1 MAWQNDEYSQ
11 FDDYENEYDDYDGQY
26 EDDEDEGE
34 DESQSNAQ
42 QPVVTYYVAPPAQ
55 NGKQQ
60 AVKPQVVK
68 VPAKGAPTVKTKVKE
83 VVKPAE
89 PKVVTKTKVVK
100 QVVQAPP
107 KVVTKYKTKV
117 VQAPPKIQTKY
128 KTRVVREPAKTKVIY
143 KTRSTTGI
151 FAMVLSFIFGII
163 FTVAG
168 LFGGTFFVVK
178 YMKLKDIAQ
187 VVGIDYTQ
195 YLNEAYG
202 NATIYGSLDKVQ
214 EFAKKAQDQTLCLN
228 DFAQYSPQVHTQ
240 VQKIADKLEEK
251 IGVVLPLDGENGLMA
266 TPISDIVAFAKR
278 TAGDTVIVDVLEK
291 LDLGLDLDNP
301 LFATVLYPTVLD
313 EHGNVVKQDGKV
325 VRDTDNPRT
334 LRDIR
339 DVFSE
344 GGDIL
349 AAFGNV
355 TINELLGNSA
365 SDDNAIMSAF
375 GGYTINELKDST
387 FMEEITIGELLNV
400 DPTDPNTSSVMLAL
414 KDYTL
419 KDLTGS
425 GEKEIMDLKIGDLL
439 NVDPTDPNTSSVM
452 LALKDYTLNDLT
464 GNGEK
469 DIMDLKIG
477 DLLNVDPTD
486 PNTSPVMLALKDYT
500 LNDLTGNGEKDIMDL
515 KIGALLNVDPTD
527 PNTSSVMLALKDY
540 TLEDLTGNGEKDIM
554 DLKIGALMGVDPTDP
569 DQNSMMLALSEYSLK
584 ELNSGAFMDQVT
596 IGELLGVT
604 ASSPDM
610 LKAIQ
615 NFSLND
621 LSDPNKINDL
631 KLSDLLGNDAMES
644 NNIMKALKAHNATL
658 GHLADE
664 INEITIQEIMG
675 DTIYEADGV
684 TLKGVW
690 HYLLTD
696 DVTGQEQALTINQM
710 DNLTHNMA
718 ANVQKA
724 TLQQLSDD
732 GIISGITQADL
743 NRTIPFSTQ
752 RVGDLTISGLIHA
765 IATIPSI

>member
-1 MAWQNDEYSQ
+1 MD
-11 FDDYENEYDDYDGQY
+11 
-26 EDDEDEGE
+26 
-34 DESQSNAQ
+34 
-42 QPVVTYYVAPPAQ
+42 
-55 NGKQQ
+55 
-60 AVKPQVVK
+60 
-68 VPAKGAPTVKTKVKE
+68 
-83 VVKPAE
+83 
-89 PKVVTKTKVVK
+89 
-100 QVVQAPP
+100 
-107 KVVTKYKTKV
+107 
-117 VQAPPKIQTKY
+117 
-128 KTRVVREPAKTKVIY
+128 
-143 KTRSTTGI
+143 
-151 FAMVLSFIFGII
+151 L
-163 FTVAG
+163 
-168 LFGGTFFVVK
+168 
-178 YMKLKDIAQ
+178 
-187 VVGIDYTQ
+187 
-195 YLNEAYG
+195 
-202 NATIYGSLDKVQ
+202 
-214 EFAKKAQDQTLCLN
+214 
-228 DFAQYSPQVHTQ
+228 
-240 VQKIADKLEEK
+240 K
-251 IGVVLPLDGENGLMA
+251 IGD
-266 TPISDIVAFAKR
+266 
-278 TAGDTVIVDVLEK
+278 
-291 LDLGLDLDNP
+291 
-301 LFATVLYPTVLD
+301 
-313 EHGNVVKQDGKV
+313 
-325 VRDTDNPRT
+325 
-334 LRDIR
+334 
-339 DVFSE
+339 
-344 GGDIL
+344 
-349 AAFGNV
+349 
-355 TINELLGNSA
+355 
-365 SDDNAIMSAF
+365 
-375 GGYTINELKDST
+375 
-387 FMEEITIGELLNV
+387 LLNV
-400 DPTDPNTSSVMLAL
+400 DPTDPNTSSVMIAL

-439 NVDPTDPNTSSVM
+439 NVDS
-452 LALKDYTLNDLT
+452 
-464 GNGEK
+464 
-469 DIMDLKIG
+469 
-477 DLLNVDPTD
+477 TD

-540 TLEDLTGNGEKDIM
+540 TLEDLTGSGEKDIM

-631 KLSDLLGNDAMES
+631 KLADLLGEAAMQS

-710 DNLTHNMA
+710 DSLTHNMA

-732 GIISGITQADL
+732 GLISGITQADL

-765 IATIPSI
+765 IATIPSV

>member
-11 FDDYENEYDDYDGQY
+11 FDDYENEYDDYDAQY

-68 VPAKGAPTVKTKVKE
+68 VPAKSAPTVKTKVKE
-83 VVKPAE
+83 VA
-89 PKVVTKTKVVK
+89 KTKVVK

-168 LFGGTFFVVK
+168 VFGGAFFVVK

-240 VQKIADKLEEK
+240 AQKIADKLEEK

-266 TPISDIVAFAKR
+266 TPISGIVAFAKR

-400 DPTDPNTSSVMLAL
+400 DPTDPNTSSVMIAL

-439 NVDPTDPNTSSVM
+439 NVDS
-452 LALKDYTLNDLT
+452 
-464 GNGEK
+464 
-469 DIMDLKIG
+469 
-477 DLLNVDPTD
+477 TD

-515 KIGALLNVDPTD
+515 KIGDLLSVDPTD
-527 PNTSSVMLALKDY
+527 PDTSSVMLALKDY

-621 LSDPNKINDL
+621 LSNPNKINDL
-631 KLSDLLGNDAMES
+631 KLADLLGNDAMES

-710 DNLTHNMA
+710 DSLTHNMA

-765 IATIPSI
+765 IASIPSV

>member
-60 AVKPQVVK
+60 AVKPQVVN

-83 VVKPAE
+83 VA
-89 PKVVTKTKVVK
+89 KTKVVK

-107 KVVTKYKTKV
+107 KVQTKYKTKV

-168 LFGGTFFVVK
+168 VFGGAFFVAK
-178 YMKLKDIAQ
+178 YMKIKDISQ
-187 VVGIDYTQ
+187 VIGIDYTK

-202 NATIYGSLDKVQ
+202 NATIYGALDKVQ
-214 EFAKKAQDQTLCLN
+214 EIAQKAQNQTLCLN
-228 DFAQYSPQVHTQ
+228 DFAQYSPQIHTQ
-240 VQKIADKLEEK
+240 VQKIADKLEELT
-251 IGVVLPLDGENGLMA
+251 GVVLQVDGDNGLMA
-266 TPISDIVAFAKR
+266 TPISGITAFAKR
-278 TAGDTVIVDVLEK
+278 TAGDTVVIDVLEK
-291 LDLGLDLDNP
+291 VHLGIDLNDP
-301 LFATVLYPTVLD
+301 LFACVLYPALLD
-313 EHGNVVKQDGKV
+313 EEGNAVEQDGKI
-325 VRDTDNPRT
+325 VRDTENPRT
-334 LRDIR
+334 LRQIR
-339 DVFSE
+339 DMFSH
-344 GGDIL
+344 DQNMM
-349 AAFGNV
+349 ATFGHL
-355 TINELLGNSA
+355 TIGELMHLDPTDPNINTVMQALS
-365 SDDNAIMSAF
+365 
-375 GGYTINELKDST
+375 GYTLHDLTESE
-387 FMEEITIGELLNV
+387 FMNHVTIGELLNV
-400 DPTDPNTSSVMLAL
+400 DPTDPNTNSVM
-414 KDYTL
+414 
-419 KDLTGS
+419 
-425 GEKEIMDLKIGDLL
+425 I
-439 NVDPTDPNTSSVM
+439 
-452 LALKDYTLNDLT
+452 
-464 GNGEK
+464 
-469 DIMDLKIG
+469 
-477 DLLNVDPTD
+477 
-486 PNTSPVMLALKDYT
+486 
-500 LNDLTGNGEKDIMDL
+500 
-515 KIGALLNVDPTD
+515 
-527 PNTSSVMLALKDY
+527 ALKDY

-569 DQNSMMLALSEYSLK
+569 DQNSIMLALSEYSLK
-584 ELNSGAFMDQVT
+584 ELNSGAFMDEVT
-596 IGELLGVT
+596 IGALLGVT

-631 KLSDLLGNDAMES
+631 KLADLLGDDAMEA

-664 INEITIQEIMG
+664 INEITVQEVMG
-675 DTIYEADGV
+675 DIVYEDDGV

-696 DVTGQEQALTINQM
+696 DHTGEEQHITINHM
-710 DNLTHNMA
+710 DDLTRNMA

-724 TLQQLSDD
+724 TLQKLFED

-743 NRTIPFSTQ
+743 NRTIPLSTQ
-752 RVGDLTISGLIHA
+752 RVGDLTISGLIQA
-765 IATIPSI
+765 IASIPSV

>member
-68 VPAKGAPTVKTKVKE
+68 VPAKGAPVVKTKVKE

-168 LFGGTFFVVK
+168 LFGGAFFVVK

-266 TPISDIVAFAKR
+266 TPISGIVAFAKR

-400 DPTDPNTSSVMLAL
+400 DPTDPNTSSVMIAL

-439 NVDPTDPNTSSVM
+439 NVDS
-452 LALKDYTLNDLT
+452 
-464 GNGEK
+464 
-469 DIMDLKIG
+469 
-477 DLLNVDPTD
+477 TD

-515 KIGALLNVDPTD
+515 KIGALLSVDPTD
-527 PNTSSVMLALKDY
+527 PDTSSVMIALKDY
-540 TLEDLTGNGEKDIM
+540 TLKDLTGSGEKDIM

-690 HYLLTD
+690 RYLLTD

-710 DNLTHNMA
+710 DSLTHNMA